1 MNKRLPFRLIAVAL
15 LTIILSITFYVVEP
29 IEAAQSE
36 TETKKS
42 DVTPVNIPKESV
54 LHQIP
59 ENALGVIYCP
69 SLLELNES
77 INFLAADMMPQ
88 AGAAPEFLAQI
99 LANSFGAG
107 FESLAELED
116 IGLDLNRDFVVF
128 LTSLDPPSL
137 SATVHLT
144 DPEAMKQVIETEAE
158 GSAPTEYKG
167 VTYWSS
173 AEGSGSFAILDDT
186 LVFSQQPEVCENVI
200 DIRNGTLNSIA
211 HNPDYALFL
220 TKIIEGKDQ
229 VAAYFNLESV
239 IAPFSVTLKEELQ
252 STIGDLENNPATM
265 AAVPMY
271 ENMFNGMIEFI
282 EELQSVSLTL
292 QIENTDVQ
300 LAPFLKLKNDGKIQD
315 ILNKF
320 TPDDLVLLNDLPNS
334 AFING
339 GFQGNSRLLLDL
351 NTSWL
356 TALMSENTEQN
367 EAFEKL
373 LQQMEEVYESM
384 GDEFSFSVNFNDSII
399 PDFLVVYELKDE
411 QKVKDYYDKHFLDNF
426 NQMMQTVKDSMGEL
440 PQLAM
445 YDGVYA
451 GDPVMHNDVEI
462 KTLIFPNFSAA
473 FNFSA
478 DFTDMLPAAAILI
491 PQEWTWSYAFSQ
503 GHLFFALGEPEI
515 IKIALDGKAKIGESV
530 ADNESYQRLIERL
543 GSDNNLFFAISPLTA
558 TKSIISII
566 SKADPNIAAQ
576 MQMFA
581 GILMDMPENY
591 SIGFSAKVRDGGIG
605 AKLLIT
611 LGDFKQLIQTLA
623 VLSGM
628 GQMQ

>member
-1 MNKRLPFRLIAVAL
+1 MNKRLPFRLIAAAL
-15 LTIILSITFYVVEP
+15 LTIILSITFYVVGP

-59 ENALGVIYCP
+59 ENTLGVIYCP
-69 SLLELNES
+69 SLLELDER
-77 INFLAADMMPQ
+77 INFLTANMMPP
-88 AGAAPEFLAQI
+88 AGPAPEFLAQI
-99 LANSFGAG
+99 LASSFGAG

-144 DPEAMKQVIETEAE
+144 DPEAMKQVIETEAG

-211 HNPDYALFL
+211 HNPDYTLFL

-229 VAAYFNLESV
+229 VAAYFNLESI

-265 AAVPMY
+265 VAVPMY

-282 EELQSVSLTL
+282 EELQSVSVTL
-292 QIENTDVQ
+292 QIEDTDVQ

-320 TPDDLVLLNDLPNS
+320 TPDDLVLLNRLPYS

-339 GFQGNSRLLLDL
+339 GFQGNSQLLADL
-351 NTSWL
+351 NKSWL
-356 TALMSENTEQN
+356 TAFMPENTEQN
-367 EAFEKL
+367 EVFEKI

-399 PDFLVVYELKDE
+399 PDCLVIYELKDE

-426 NQMMQTVKDSMGEL
+426 NQMMQTMRDSMGEL
-440 PQLAM
+440 PQFAM
-445 YDGVYA
+445 YDGIYA
-451 GDPVMHNDVEI
+451 GNPIMHNDVEI

-473 FNFSA
+473 FP
-478 DFTDMLPAAAILI
+478 DMPPEEAVLI

-515 IKIALDGKAKIGESV
+515 IKIALDGKVKIGESV

-558 TKSIISII
+558 AKSIMSIA
-566 SKADPNIAAQ
+566 SKTDPNVAAQ

-581 GILMDMPENY
+581 GILMAVPENY

-611 LGDFKQLIQTLA
+611 LGDFKQLIQTFA
-623 VLSGM
+623 MLSGM
-628 GQMQ
+628 

>member
-15 LTIILSITFYVVEP
+15 LTIILSITFYVVGP

-59 ENALGVIYCP
+59 ENTLGVIYCP
-69 SLLELNES
+69 SLLELDER
-77 INFLAADMMPQ
+77 INFLAANMMPP
-88 AGAAPEFLAQI
+88 AGPAPEFLAQI
-99 LANSFGAG
+99 LASSFGAG

-128 LTSLDPPSL
+128 LTSLDPLSL

-167 VTYWSS
+167 VTYWNS

-229 VAAYFNLESV
+229 VAAYFNLESI
-239 IAPFSVTLKEELQ
+239 IAPFSVTLKEELK
-252 STIGDLENNPATM
+252 SSIGDLENNPATM
-265 AAVPMY
+265 VAVPMY

-292 QIENTDVQ
+292 QIEDTDVQ

-315 ILNKF
+315 VLNKF

-373 LQQMEEVYESM
+373 LQQMEEVYEFM

-399 PDFLVVYELKDE
+399 PDYLVIYELKDE

-426 NQMMQTVKDSMGEL
+426 NQMMQTMRDSMGEL

-473 FNFSA
+473 FSEMPPEVA
-478 DFTDMLPAAAILI
+478 VLI

-558 TKSIISII
+558 AKSIMSIV
-566 SKADPNIAAQ
+566 SKADPNIAAP

-581 GILMDMPENY
+581 GILMDVPENY

-611 LGDFKQLIQTLA
+611 LGDFKQLIQTFA

-628 GQMQ
+628 

>member
-36 TETKKS
+36 TETKKT

-59 ENALGVIYCP
+59 ENTLGVIYCP
-69 SLLELNES
+69 SLLELDER
-77 INFLAADMMPQ
+77 INFLAANMMPP
-88 AGAAPEFLAQI
+88 AGPAPEFLAQI
-99 LANSFGAG
+99 LASSFGAG

-128 LTSLDPPSL
+128 LTSLDPLSL

-167 VTYWSS
+167 VTYWNS

-239 IAPFSVTLKEELQ
+239 IAPFSVTLKEELR
-252 STIGDLENNPATM
+252 SNIGDLKNNPATM

-282 EELQSVSLTL
+282 EELESVSVTL
-292 QIENTDVQ
+292 QIEDTDVQ
-300 LAPFLKLKNDGKIQD
+300 LSPFLKLENDGKIQD

-339 GFQGNSRLLLDL
+339 GFQGNPQLLLDL

-373 LQQMEEVYESM
+373 LQQMEEVYEFM
-384 GDEFSFSVNFNDSII
+384 GDEFSFSVNFNSII
-399 PDFLVVYELKDE
+399 PDYLVIYELKDE

-426 NQMMQTVKDSMGEL
+426 NQMMQTMRDSMGEL

-473 FNFSA
+473 FSEMPPEVA
-478 DFTDMLPAAAILI
+478 VLI

-558 TKSIISII
+558 AKSVMSIV
-566 SKADPNIAAQ
+566 SKVDPNIAAP

-581 GILMDMPENY
+581 GILMDVPENY

-611 LGDFKQLIQTLA
+611 LGDFKQLIQTFA

-628 GQMQ
+628 

>member
-69 SLLELNES
+69 SLLELNER

-88 AGAAPEFLAQI
+88 AGPALEFLAQI

-173 AEGSGSFAILDDT
+173 AEGSGSIAILDDT

-229 VAAYFNLESV
+229 VAAYFNLESI
-239 IAPFSVTLKEELQ
+239 IAPFSVTLKEELR
-252 STIGDLENNPATM
+252 SNIGDLKNNPATM
-265 AAVPMY
+265 AAVPIY

-282 EELQSVSLTL
+282 EELQSVSVTL
-292 QIENTDVQ
+292 QIEDTDVQ
-300 LAPFLKLKNDGKIQD
+300 LAPFLKLENDGKIQD

-334 AFING
+334 AFMNG
-339 GFQGNSRLLLDL
+339 GFQGNPRLLLDL

-356 TALMSENTEQN
+356 TAFMSENTEQN
-367 EAFEKL
+367 EVFEKL
-373 LQQMEEVYESM
+373 LQQMEEVYKSM
-384 GDEFSFSVNFNDSII
+384 GDESSFSVNFNDSII
-399 PDFLVVYELKDE
+399 PDFLIIYELKDE

-440 PQLAM
+440 PQFAM

-451 GDPVMHNDVEI
+451 GNPIMHNDVEI

-473 FNFSA
+473 FSEMPPEVA
-478 DFTDMLPAAAILI
+478 VLI

-515 IKIALDGKAKIGESV
+515 IKIALDSKVKIGESV
-530 ADNESYQRLIERL
+530 VDNESYQRLIERL

-558 TKSIISII
+558 AKSIMSIV
-566 SKADPNIAAQ
+566 SKADPNIAAP

-581 GILMDMPENY
+581 GILMDVPENY

-611 LGDFKQLIQTLA
+611 FGDFKQLIQTFA
-623 VLSGM
+623 MLSGM

>member
-1 MNKRLPFRLIAVAL
+1 MNKRLPFHFIAVAL
-15 LTIILSITFYVVEP
+15 LTVILSITFYVAEP

-36 TETKKS
+36 TESQKV
-42 DVTPVNIPKESV
+42 DVAPVNIPKESV

-69 SLLELNES
+69 SLLELNER
-77 INFLAADMMPQ
+77 INFLAADMTPQ
-88 AGAAPEFLAQI
+88 AGPAPELLAQI
-99 LANSFGAG
+99 LASSFGAG

-144 DPEAMKQVIETEAE
+144 DPEAMKQVIETETK

-356 TALMSENTEQN
+356 TAFMSENTEQN
-367 EAFEKL
+367 EVFEKL

-399 PDFLVVYELKDE
+399 PDYLVIYELKDE

-445 YDGVYA
+445 YDGAYA
-451 GDPVMHNDVEI
+451 GNPIMHNDVEI

-473 FNFSA
+473 FNA
-478 DFTDMLPAAAILI
+478 DFTDMLPASAILI

-558 TKSIISII
+558 TKSIMSIV
-566 SKADPNIAAQ
+566 SKADPNAAAQ
-576 MQMFA
+576 LQMFA
-581 GILMDMPENY
+581 GILMDVPENY

-611 LGDFKQLIQTLA
+611 LGDFKQLIQTFA

-628 GQMQ
+628 

>member
-59 ENALGVIYCP
+59 ENTLGVIYCP
-69 SLLELNES
+69 SLLELDER
-77 INFLAADMMPQ
+77 INFLAANMMPP
-88 AGAAPEFLAQI
+88 AGPAPEFLAQI
-99 LANSFGAG
+99 LASSFGAG

-144 DPEAMKQVIETEAE
+144 DPEAMKQVIETEAK

-229 VAAYFNLESV
+229 VAAYFNLESI

-292 QIENTDVQ
+292 QIEDTDVQ

-315 ILNKF
+315 VLNKF

-351 NTSWL
+351 NASWL

-367 EAFEKL
+367 EAFEKI

-399 PDFLVVYELKDE
+399 PDYLVIYELKDE

-426 NQMMQTVKDSMGEL
+426 NQMMQTMRDSMGEL

-473 FNFSA
+473 FSEMPPEVA
-478 DFTDMLPAAAILI
+478 VLI

-515 IKIALDGKAKIGESV
+515 IKIALDSKVKIGESV
-530 ADNESYQRLIERL
+530 ADNEGYQRLIERL

-558 TKSIISII
+558 AKSIMSIV
-566 SKADPNIAAQ
+566 SKADPNIAAP

-581 GILMDMPENY
+581 GILMDVPENY

-611 LGDFKQLIQTLA
+611 FGDFKQLIQTFA

>member
-15 LTIILSITFYVVEP
+15 LTIILSITFYVVGP

-59 ENALGVIYCP
+59 ENTLGVIYCP
-69 SLLELNES
+69 SLLELDER
-77 INFLAADMMPQ
+77 INFLAANMMPP
-88 AGAAPEFLAQI
+88 AGPAPEFLAQI
-99 LANSFGAG
+99 LASSFGAG

-167 VTYWSS
+167 VTYWNS

-229 VAAYFNLESV
+229 VAAYFNLESI
-239 IAPFSVTLKEELQ
+239 IAPFSVTLKEELK
-252 STIGDLENNPATM
+252 SSIGDLENNPATM
-265 AAVPMY
+265 VAVPMY

-292 QIENTDVQ
+292 QIEDTDVQ

-399 PDFLVVYELKDE
+399 PDYLVIYELKDE

-426 NQMMQTVKDSMGEL
+426 NQMMQTMRDSMGEL

-473 FNFSA
+473 FSEMPPEVA
-478 DFTDMLPAAAILI
+478 VLI

-530 ADNESYQRLIERL
+530 ADNEGYQRLIERL

-558 TKSIISII
+558 AKSIMSIV
-566 SKADPNIAAQ
+566 SKADPNIAAP
-576 MQMFA
+576 MQMFV
-581 GILMDMPENY
+581 GILMDVPENY

-611 LGDFKQLIQTLA
+611 LGDFKQLIQTFA

-628 GQMQ
+628 

>member
-59 ENALGVIYCP
+59 ENTLGVIYCP
-69 SLLELNES
+69 SLLELDER
-77 INFLAADMMPQ
+77 INFLAANMMPP
-88 AGAAPEFLAQI
+88 AGPAPEFLAQI
-99 LANSFGAG
+99 LASSFGAG

-144 DPEAMKQVIETEAE
+144 DPEAMKQVIETETK

-229 VAAYFNLESV
+229 VAAYFNLESI

-282 EELQSVSLTL
+282 EELQSVSVTL
-292 QIENTDVQ
+292 QIEDTDVQ

-367 EAFEKL
+367 EAFEKI

-399 PDFLVVYELKDE
+399 PDYLIIYELKDE

-426 NQMMQTVKDSMGEL
+426 NQMMQTMRDSMGEL

-473 FNFSA
+473 FSEMPPEVA
-478 DFTDMLPAAAILI
+478 VLI

-515 IKIALDGKAKIGESV
+515 IKIALDGKVKIGESV
-530 ADNESYQRLIERL
+530 ADNEGYQRLIERL

-558 TKSIISII
+558 AKSIMSIV
-566 SKADPNIAAQ
+566 SKADPNIAAP

-581 GILMDMPENY
+581 GILMDVPENY

-611 LGDFKQLIQTLA
+611 LGDFKQLIQTFA

-628 GQMQ
+628 

>member
-1 MNKRLPFRLIAVAL
+1 MNKRLPFHFIAVAL
-15 LTIILSITFYVVEP
+15 LTVILSITFYVVEP
-29 IEAAQSE
+29 IEAAESE
-36 TETKKS
+36 TETKKT

-69 SLLELNES
+69 SLLELNER
-77 INFLAADMMPQ
+77 INSLAANMMPQ
-88 AGAAPEFLAQI
+88 AGPAPELLAQI
-99 LANSFGAG
+99 LAESFGAG

-116 IGLDLNRDFVVF
+116 IGLDLNQDFAVF
-128 LTSLDPPSL
+128 FTSLDPLSL

-144 DPEAMKQVIETEAE
+144 DPEAMKQVIETETK

-229 VAAYFNLESV
+229 VAAYFNLESI

-252 STIGDLENNPATM
+252 SSIGDLENNPATM

-292 QIENTDVQ
+292 QIEDTDVQ

-320 TPDDLVLLNDLPNS
+320 THDDLVLLNRLPYS

-339 GFQGNSRLLLDL
+339 GFQGSYQLLADL
-351 NTSWL
+351 NKSWL
-356 TALMSENTEQN
+356 TAFMPENTEQN
-367 EAFEKL
+367 EVFEKI
-373 LQQMEEVYESM
+373 LQQMEEVYKSM

-399 PDFLVVYELKDE
+399 PDYLVIYELKDE

-426 NQMMQTVKDSMGEL
+426 NQMMQTMRDSMGEL

-473 FNFSA
+473 FSE
-478 DFTDMLPAAAILI
+478 MPPAAAILI

-515 IKIALDGKAKIGESV
+515 IKIALDSKVKIGESV
-530 ADNESYQRLIERL
+530 VDNESYQRLIERL

-558 TKSIISII
+558 TKSIMSIV
-566 SKADPNIAAQ
+566 SKADPNAAAQ
-576 MQMFA
+576 LQMFA
-581 GILMDMPENY
+581 GILMDVPENY

-611 LGDFKQLIQTLA
+611 LGDFKQLIQTFA
-623 VLSGM
+623 MLSGM

>member
-15 LTIILSITFYVVEP
+15 LTIILSITFYVAEP

-59 ENALGVIYCP
+59 ENTLGVIYCP
-69 SLLELNES
+69 SLLELNER
-77 INFLAADMMPQ
+77 INFLAANMMPP
-88 AGAAPEFLAQI
+88 AGPAPEFLAQI
-99 LANSFGAG
+99 LASSFGAG

-229 VAAYFNLESV
+229 VAAYFNLESI
-239 IAPFSVTLKEELQ
+239 IAPFSVTLKEELR
-252 STIGDLENNPATM
+252 SNIGDLKNNPATM

-282 EELQSVSLTL
+282 EELQSVSVTL
-292 QIENTDVQ
+292 QIEDTDVQ
-300 LAPFLKLKNDGKIQD
+300 LAPFLKLENDGKIQD

-367 EAFEKL
+367 EAFEKI

-399 PDFLVVYELKDE
+399 PDYLVIYELKDE

-426 NQMMQTVKDSMGEL
+426 NQMMQTMRDSMGEL

-473 FNFSA
+473 FSEMPPEVA
-478 DFTDMLPAAAILI
+478 VLI

-515 IKIALDGKAKIGESV
+515 IKIALDSKVKIGESV
-530 ADNESYQRLIERL
+530 ADNEGYQRLIERL

-558 TKSIISII
+558 AKSIMSIV

-576 MQMFA
+576 MQMFT
-581 GILMDMPENY
+581 GILMGVPENY

-611 LGDFKQLIQTLA
+611 FGDFKQLIQTFA

>member
-59 ENALGVIYCP
+59 ENTLGVIYCP
-69 SLLELNES
+69 SLLELDER
-77 INFLAADMMPQ
+77 INFLAANMMPP
-88 AGAAPEFLAQI
+88 AGPAPEFLAQI
-99 LANSFGAG
+99 LASSFGAG

-144 DPEAMKQVIETEAE
+144 DPEAMKQVIETETK

-229 VAAYFNLESV
+229 VAAYFNLESI

-282 EELQSVSLTL
+282 EELQSVSVTL
-292 QIENTDVQ
+292 QIEDTDVQ

-367 EAFEKL
+367 EAFEKI

-399 PDFLVVYELKDE
+399 PDYLIIYELKDE

-426 NQMMQTVKDSMGEL
+426 NQMMQTMRDSMGEL

-473 FNFSA
+473 FSEMPPEVA
-478 DFTDMLPAAAILI
+478 VLI

-515 IKIALDGKAKIGESV
+515 IKIALDSKVKIGESV
-530 ADNESYQRLIERL
+530 ADNEGYQRLIERL

-558 TKSIISII
+558 AKSIMSIV
-566 SKADPNIAAQ
+566 SKADPNIAAP

-581 GILMDMPENY
+581 GILMDVPENY

-611 LGDFKQLIQTLA
+611 LGDFKQLIQTFA

>member
-59 ENALGVIYCP
+59 ENTLGVIYCP
-69 SLLELNES
+69 SLLELDER
-77 INFLAADMMPQ
+77 INFLAANMMPP
-88 AGAAPEFLAQI
+88 AGPAPEFLAQI
-99 LANSFGAG
+99 LASSFGAG

-128 LTSLDPPSL
+128 LTSLDPLSL

-173 AEGSGSFAILDDT
+173 AEGSGSFAILDNT

-229 VAAYFNLESV
+229 VAAYFNLESI

-252 STIGDLENNPATM
+252 STIGDLENNPAIM
-265 AAVPMY
+265 VAVPMY

-292 QIENTDVQ
+292 QIEDTDVQ

-320 TPDDLVLLNDLPNS
+320 TPDDLVLLNRLPYS

-339 GFQGNSRLLLDL
+339 GFQGSPQLLADL
-351 NTSWL
+351 NKSWL
-356 TALMSENTEQN
+356 TAFMPENTEQN
-367 EAFEKL
+367 EVFEKI

-399 PDFLVVYELKDE
+399 PDFLVIYELKDE

-426 NQMMQTVKDSMGEL
+426 NQIMQTVKGSMGEL
-440 PQLAM
+440 PQFAM
-445 YDGVYA
+445 YDGIYA
-451 GDPVMHNDVEI
+451 GNPIMHNDVEI

-473 FNFSA
+473 FP
-478 DFTDMLPAAAILI
+478 DMPPEEAVLI

-515 IKIALDGKAKIGESV
+515 IKIALDSKVKIGESV
-530 ADNESYQRLIERL
+530 VDNESYQRLIERL

-558 TKSIISII
+558 AKSIMSIV
-566 SKADPNIAAQ
+566 SKADPNIAAP

-581 GILMDMPENY
+581 GILMDVPENY

-611 LGDFKQLIQTLA
+611 LGDFKQLIQTFA

-628 GQMQ
+628 

>member
-1 MNKRLPFRLIAVAL
+1 MNKRLPFRLIAAAL
-15 LTIILSITFYVVEP
+15 LTIILSITFYVVGP

-59 ENALGVIYCP
+59 ENTLGVIYCP
-69 SLLELNES
+69 SLLELDER
-77 INFLAADMMPQ
+77 INFLTANMMPP
-88 AGAAPEFLAQI
+88 AGPAPEFLAQI
-99 LANSFGAG
+99 LASSFGAG

-144 DPEAMKQVIETEAE
+144 DPEAMKQVIETETK

-229 VAAYFNLESV
+229 VAAYFNLESI
-239 IAPFSVTLKEELQ
+239 IAPFSVTLKEELR
-252 STIGDLENNPATM
+252 SNIGDLENNPATM

-282 EELQSVSLTL
+282 EELQSVSVTL
-292 QIENTDVQ
+292 QIEDTDVQ

-399 PDFLVVYELKDE
+399 PDYLVIYELKDE

-426 NQMMQTVKDSMGEL
+426 NQMMQTMRDSMGEL

-445 YDGVYA
+445 YDGAYA

-473 FNFSA
+473 FNA

-558 TKSIISII
+558 TKSIMSIV
-566 SKADPNIAAQ
+566 SKADPNAAAQ
-576 MQMFA
+576 LQMFA
-581 GILMDMPENY
+581 GILMDVPENY

-611 LGDFKQLIQTLA
+611 LGDFKQLIQTFA

-628 GQMQ
+628 

>member
-1 MNKRLPFRLIAVAL
+1 MNKRLPFRLIAAAL
-15 LTIILSITFYVVEP
+15 LTIILSITFYVVGP

-59 ENALGVIYCP
+59 ENTLGVIYCP
-69 SLLELNES
+69 SLLELDER
-77 INFLAADMMPQ
+77 INFLTANMMPP
-88 AGAAPEFLAQI
+88 AGPAPEFLAQI
-99 LANSFGAG
+99 LASSFGAG

-144 DPEAMKQVIETEAE
+144 DPEAMKQVIETETK

-229 VAAYFNLESV
+229 VAAYFNLESI

-282 EELQSVSLTL
+282 EELQSVSVTL
-292 QIENTDVQ
+292 QIEDTDVQ

-351 NTSWL
+351 NMSWL

-399 PDFLVVYELKDE
+399 PDYLVIYELKDE

-445 YDGVYA
+445 YDGAYA
-451 GDPVMHNDVEI
+451 GNPIMHNDVEI

-473 FNFSA
+473 FNA

-558 TKSIISII
+558 TKSIMSIV
-566 SKADPNIAAQ
+566 SKADPNAAAQ
-576 MQMFA
+576 LQMFA
-581 GILMDMPENY
+581 GILMDVPENY

-611 LGDFKQLIQTLA
+611 LGDFKQLIQTFA
-623 VLSGM
+623 MLSGM
-628 GQMQ
+628 

>member
-15 LTIILSITFYVVEP
+15 LTIILSITFYVVGP

-59 ENALGVIYCP
+59 ENTLGVIYCP
-69 SLLELNES
+69 SLLELDER
-77 INFLAADMMPQ
+77 INFLAANMMPP
-88 AGAAPEFLAQI
+88 AGPAQEFLAQI
-99 LANSFGAG
+99 LASSFGAG

-128 LTSLDPPSL
+128 LTSLDPLSL

-229 VAAYFNLESV
+229 VAAYFNLESI

-252 STIGDLENNPATM
+252 SNIGDLKNNPATM
-265 AAVPMY
+265 VAVPIY
-271 ENMFNGMIEFI
+271 ENMFNGIIEFI
-282 EELQSVSLTL
+282 EELQSVSVTL
-292 QIENTDVQ
+292 QIEDTDVQ
-300 LAPFLKLKNDGKIQD
+300 LAPFLKLENDGKIQN

-339 GFQGNSRLLLDL
+339 GFQGNPQLLLDL
-351 NTSWL
+351 NKSWL
-356 TALMSENTEQN
+356 TAFMSENTEQN
-367 EAFEKL
+367 EVFEKI

-384 GDEFSFSVNFNDSII
+384 GDEFSFSANFNDSII
-399 PDFLVVYELKDE
+399 PDYLVIYELKDE
-411 QKVKDYYDKHFLDNF
+411 QKVKDYYDNHFLDNF
-426 NQMMQTVKDSMGEL
+426 NQMMQTMRDSMGEL

-473 FNFSA
+473 FSEMPPEVA
-478 DFTDMLPAAAILI
+478 VLI

-558 TKSIISII
+558 AKSIMSIV
-566 SKADPNIAAQ
+566 SKADPNIAAP

-581 GILMDMPENY
+581 GILMDVPENY

-611 LGDFKQLIQTLA
+611 LGDFKQLIQTFA

>member
-1 MNKRLPFRLIAVAL
+1 MNKRLPFRLIAAAL
-15 LTIILSITFYVVEP
+15 LTIILSITFYVVGP

-59 ENALGVIYCP
+59 ENTLGVIYCP
-69 SLLELNES
+69 SLLELDER
-77 INFLAADMMPQ
+77 INFLTANMMPP
-88 AGAAPEFLAQI
+88 AGPAPEFLAQI
-99 LANSFGAG
+99 LASSFGAG

-144 DPEAMKQVIETEAE
+144 DPEAMKQVIETETK

-229 VAAYFNLESV
+229 VAAYFNLESI
-239 IAPFSVTLKEELQ
+239 IAPFSVTLKEELR
-252 STIGDLENNPATM
+252 SNIGDLKNNPATM

-282 EELQSVSLTL
+282 EELQSVSVTL
-292 QIENTDVQ
+292 QIEDTDVQ

-399 PDFLVVYELKDE
+399 PDYLVIYELKDE

-426 NQMMQTVKDSMGEL
+426 NQMMQTMRDSMGEL

-445 YDGVYA
+445 YDGAYA
-451 GDPVMHNDVEI
+451 GNPIMHNDVEI

-473 FNFSA
+473 FNA

-558 TKSIISII
+558 TKSIMSIV
-566 SKADPNIAAQ
+566 SKADPNAAAQ
-576 MQMFA
+576 LQMFA
-581 GILMDMPENY
+581 GILMDVPENY

-611 LGDFKQLIQTLA
+611 LGDFKQLIQTFA

-628 GQMQ
+628 

>member
-15 LTIILSITFYVVEP
+15 LTIILSITFYVAEP

-59 ENALGVIYCP
+59 ENTLGVIYCP
-69 SLLELNES
+69 SLLELNER
-77 INFLAADMMPQ
+77 INFLAANMMPPT
-88 AGAAPEFLAQI
+88 GAAPEFLAQI

-229 VAAYFNLESV
+229 VAAYFNLESI
-239 IAPFSVTLKEELQ
+239 IAPFTGTLKEELQ
-252 STIGDLENNPATM
+252 STIGDLENNPGTM

-271 ENMFNGMIEFI
+271 KNMFNGMIEFI
-282 EELQSVSLTL
+282 EELQSVSVSL
-292 QIENTDVQ
+292 QIEDTDVQ
-300 LAPFLKLKNDGKIQD
+300 LTPFLKLKNDGKIQD

-339 GFQGNSRLLLDL
+339 GFQGNPQLLLDL
-351 NTSWL
+351 NKSWL
-356 TALMSENTEQN
+356 TAFMLENTEQN
-367 EAFEKL
+367 EVFEKL
-373 LQQMEEVYESM
+373 LQQMEELYESM
-384 GDEFSFSVNFNDSII
+384 GDEFSFSANFNDSII
-399 PDFLVVYELKDE
+399 PDFLVIYKLKDE
-411 QKVKDYYDKHFLDNF
+411 QKVKDYYDNHFFDNF
-426 NQMMQTVKDSMGEL
+426 NKMIQASRDTFGDN
-440 PQLAM
+440 PQFSM

-451 GDPVMHNDVEI
+451 GDPVMHHDVEI

-473 FNFSA
+473 FSA
-478 DFTDMLPAAAILI
+478 MPPEAAVLI

-515 IKIALDGKAKIGESV
+515 IKIALDGKVKIGESV

-543 GSDNNLFFAISPLTA
+543 GSDNNLFFAISPLTV